1 MGDGANSGGFLRALT
16 REPLTHFFVAGLLV
30 FLISAWRGE
39 SIDPASRT
47 ITIDAAQVARLGA
60 EWEKNWR
67 RPPSPR
73 EIDALISDNIKAEIY
88 YREALRLGLDEDDA
102 VIRRRLRTKMEYLAG
117 AQVES
122 MRPTDATLLAWL
134 EKYPGRFVPDAEYS
148 FDQIYLGADGNRA
161 GAATLKKL
169 SDGADWTQQG
179 APISLPKSLDF
190 AARNEV
196 EKQFGPEFTNSMAN
210 AAIGRWSGPLMSGFG
225 SHLVRLR
232 KVALPSKPKLADVRQ
247 SVEND
252 WRAATYK
259 AREAKAYETLLR
271 GYTIR
276 IAKP

>member
-60 EWEKNWR
+60 EWEQNWGR
-67 RPPSPR
+67 APSPR
-73 EIDALISDNIKAEIY
+73 EIDALIRENIKAEIY

-102 VIRRRLRTKMEYLAG
+102 VIRRRLRSKMEYLAA

-122 MRPTDATLLAWL
+122 MRPTDAMLQVWLA
-134 EKYPGRFVPDAEYS
+134 KYPDRFVPDAEYS
-148 FDQIYLGADGNRA
+148 FDQIYLGTGGNRDVVSI
-161 GAATLKKL
+161 LKKL
-169 SDGADWTQQG
+169 SAGADWTKQG
-179 APISLPKSLDF
+179 EAISLPKSL
-190 AARNEV
+190 ANAPRSEV
-196 EKQFGPEFTNSMAN
+196 EKQFGPEFAN
-210 AAIGRWSGPLMSGFG
+210 AMAGAAKGRWSGPLMSGFG
-225 SHLVRLR
+225 LHLVRLR
-232 KVALPSKPKLADVRQ
+232 NVVLPSKPKLAEVQ
-247 SVEND
+247 QAVEND